1 MTISH
6 RDKDYKTISKSKY
19 FDKKWYLNMYPDV
32 KRAGINPVRHYMQ
45 YGWREGRNPSPKF
58 DTNGYLK
65 NNQDVKRANIN
76 PLLHYEQ
83 HGKYERTRIIELHQ
97 HNPFVYKTCHLIH
110 KIIRQDKVKHILLIS
125 HELTYTGA
133 PLSLLKAGQI
143 LKESGY
149 KITTVSLRNG
159 DLQQE
164 FEKLGRVVITNN
176 LERLLFIATFCDF
189 AIVNTLVAYEQ
200 YNTLKNFI
208 PTVWWIREPS
218 DLLEKN
224 SFMKN
229 IFAQAKNLYTMSPL
243 SRDEFLK
250 YNPDINVILHGLD
263 DYYTKSVPLPKK
275 PTFAVVGSICP
286 RKGQDIF
293 IDAIKKLPKK
303 LQQKANF
310 VIVGKL
316 SPSYT
321 DFGKIDIPKCVK
333 ILPPLSNVSSM
344 MNFYN
349 KISCLV
355 VPSRQEPTSRTA
367 IESMMMAR
375 PVIMSDT
382 VGAQYLLNKHSGFLF
397 QNENSKEL
405 SKYLKEI
412 IEHPS
417 MLKNMCKYA
426 RRAYLENNAIS
437 IYKENLLKMISDVK
451 YSGRR
456 QKILVH
462 LHLFYHDQ
470 LDWFLHRLKNITR
483 DYDLYVT
490 VTEHVASTEYKLK
503 QFKPDAHILHV
514 PNRGYDI
521 YPFWLVLQQVSL
533 ADYVFVLKMH
543 TKNARATPWIKNG
556 IIYNGWQW
564 HDDLI
569 NPLIGSRHQFERLS
583 RLIKR
588 KGVGMVGSG
597 NLIGDTEKTSQAKNT
612 EQLCQKMG
620 IKYFATCP
628 FVCGTM
634 FAVRSDLLMPFQ
646 QYPFKES
653 DFSADSKTGSV
664 GTVAHSLETVFGL
677 LVAGHGLKIAKIHN
691 FTTWRK
697 HANVRA
703 NQLFIKLFKHKK
715 NYSSNLEYI
724 KHSRYFNRRWYLRM
738 YPDVAQMDINPAQH
752 YLNTGWRIGYNPSP
766 KFDTALYLYNN
777 PDVARAGVNP
787 LLHYEKYGKY
797 ENRFT
802 GMHKSLRPTY
812 VKEYYDVARLKGERL
827 CKITNPVVVS
837 VTSYPAR
844 IDSVYQTIQTLKNQ
858 SVKPDKIILYL
869 SRAEFPKKRPSL
881 PRNLIDLL
889 DDTFEIHWIDK
900 TLRSFQKI
908 IPALREFPDAIL
920 VTADDDILYT
930 ENWLKLLL
938 DAYSEC
944 PNIIHCHR
952 AHRIVFNKGK
962 IAPYNAWKMS
972 FKNESAMYNNF
983 LTGVG
988 GVLYPPHC
996 LDKNILNESEFLELC
1011 PMADDIW
1018 IWAMAV
1024 KNHTKIHI
1032 INNSFSAL
1040 NFVPGSQDGQC
1051 LWKTNTV
1058 EKCYNDEQLQNV
1070 LTRYPE
1076 VFYEV
1081 RRERLGNILLAY
1093 LLFPYYLFACKYMR
1107 NKIKKQQQVKS

>member
-1 MTISH
+1 MPISH

-65 NNQDVKRANIN
+65 RYQDCHIN

-83 HGKYERTRIIELHQ
+83 FGHK
-97 HNPFVYKTCHLIH
+97 HNYTTGSYIDENVSIQYWA
-110 KIIRQDKVKHILLIS
+110 KH
-125 HELTYTGA
+125 
-133 PLSLLKAGQI
+133 
-143 LKESGY
+143 
-149 KITTVSLRNG
+149 
-159 DLQQE
+159 
-164 FEKLGRVVITNN
+164 
-176 LERLLFIATFCDF
+176 
-189 AIVNTLVAYEQ
+189 
-200 YNTLKNFI
+200 
-208 PTVWWIREPS
+208 
-218 DLLEKN
+218 
-224 SFMKN
+224 
-229 IFAQAKNLYTMSPL
+229 
-243 SRDEFLK
+243 
-250 YNPDINVILHGLD
+250 
-263 DYYTKSVPLPKK
+263 
-275 PTFAVVGSICP
+275 
-286 RKGQDIF
+286 
-293 IDAIKKLPKK
+293 DAIKNINCVIYSCISGGYDEIITDFYPDAHFDYVLFTDNAKLLKKKRFLWWQIKPLAFSKTDNVRNARWHKTHPHILFPEYKYSVWMDSNIQISGPAIYKLINKHIRANHKIAISLHPHRDCIYDEAAACIADGKDNPDLINTQMQILRADKYPEHNGLYETNVLLRRHNDAKIKK
-303 LQQKANF
+303 LCEQWWDFIKNYSRRDQ
-310 VIVGKL
+310 L
-316 SPSYT
+316 SFNYLLWKNGIRHYPV
-321 DFGKIDIPKCVK
+321 D
-333 ILPPLSNVSSM
+333 
-344 MNFYN
+344 
-349 KISCLV
+349 KISLRFHPEFKLV
-355 VPSRQEPTSRTA
+355 FHNYKPSVTE
-367 IESMMMAR
+367 
-375 PVIMSDT
+375 
-382 VGAQYLLNKHSGFLF
+382 
-397 QNENSKEL
+397 
-405 SKYLKEI
+405 
-412 IEHPS
+412 
-417 MLKNMCKYA
+417 
-426 RRAYLENNAIS
+426 
-437 IYKENLLKMISDVK
+437 YKIN
-451 YSGRR
+451 
-456 QKILVH
+456 KILVH

-503 QFKPDAHILHV
+503 QFKPDVHILHV

-533 ADYVFVLKMH
+533 ADYIFVLKMH

-620 IKYFATCP
+620 VKYFATCP

-752 YLNTGWRIGYNPSP
+752 YLDSGWRVGYNPSP
-766 KFDTALYLYNN
+766 KFDTGLYLYNN

-881 PRNLIDLL
+881 PRNLTDLL

-938 DAYSEC
+938 AAYSEC

-972 FKNESAMYNNF
+972 FKNESAVYNNF